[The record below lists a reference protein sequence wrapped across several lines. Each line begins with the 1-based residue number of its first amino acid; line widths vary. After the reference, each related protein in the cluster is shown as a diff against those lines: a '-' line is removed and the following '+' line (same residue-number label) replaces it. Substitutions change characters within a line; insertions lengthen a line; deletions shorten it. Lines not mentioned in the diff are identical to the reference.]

1 MTNHWAKVPRW
12 LALQPTTHWTQLAAG
27 ADAAGLL
34 TSRCALRTTTHHSL
48 QVYDF
53 SPAGEVQVAGP
64 KNWRALTAAE
74 HAAKPRWSELQR
86 SPPP

>member
-1 MTNHWAKVPRW
+1 
-12 LALQPTTHWTQLAAG
+12 L
-27 ADAAGLL
+27 
-34 TSRCALRTTTHHSL
+34 L

-74 HAAKPRWSELQR
+74 HAAKPRWSELQC

>member
-12 LALQPTTHWTQLAAG
+12 LALQPTTHWTQLATG

-74 HAAKPRWSELQR
+74 HAAKPRWSALQC